1 MKRKHV
7 NVIFSDTLKEV
18 GKRDWGKEYTLMLIP
33 GVLLLRRLEL
43 KQGKKG
49 GLQYHHKLN
58 ECGYLIS
65 GKLIFRYDE
74 GNGKLKEKIL
84 EPGTCFHIPPGA
96 VHQEEALTDCVVI
109 DASTTHFN
117 DRVRVEKEY
126 GLNSEGGLPS
136 TTEDEVQFK

>member
-126 GLNSEGGLPS
+126 GLNSEEGLPS